1 MEGEIEK
8 QKTAGLSEQ
17 LAAKFMGDQE
27 SFKQYTAQT
36 SEGELEIGVQNSP
49 GLSLTVQIKRSE
61 HIGGNIIYQ
70 RDKEGHLTVVNNLRE
85 PNLNTAVASKP
96 LANAGER
103 GRRGKKKIFFWW
115 GGGGGGGG

>member
-96 LANAGER
+96 LANAEEMRREIEQLLLGEDANAA
-103 GRRGKKKIFFWW
+103 
-115 GGGGGGGG
+115 